1 MTIRC
6 GKRRSRRGYAL
17 LMSMIII
24 TFMSI
29 LGIGIFGMAST
40 SIRQAFRR
48 KDSTIALNLAQGA
61 LEEAISQIKS
71 NPDWKGLASTSFGG
85 GNIAV
90 TVATPA
96 GHPGRRVVTATGTV
110 SGGQYTI
117 ARSVR
122 VTLETGHVPP
132 LFYKALATKK
142 DFRIHGNVTVDSS
155 PLANVGDVHANGDL
169 ELSGSAVDIYGQGT
183 ASGTVIENGSPNVTR
198 GMVSG
203 VPPMTF
209 PEVDQG
215 LKDQALADG
224 ITQGNVNEKDGDR
237 VKGKVNGNLVASSP
251 NGFHVDGV
259 VWVTGDLTIAG
270 PITGKGTVIV
280 DGEISLNAKFNYPST
295 ALESLLFITTSTSA
309 TAADLTGNRTFKG
322 VIYAPNGG
330 VRLRGTTKY
339 MGSILAETI
348 DLGGTPDI
356 TRWTDWDD
364 DPPPTPKIFEVKGY
378 EEL

>member
-1 MTIRC
+1 MRFGH

-48 KDSTIALNLAQGA
+48 KDSAIALNLAQGA
-61 LEEAISQIKS
+61 MEEAVSQIKS
-71 NPDWKGLASTSFGG
+71 DPDWRGLPSTSFGG
-85 GNIAV
+85 GTIVV
-90 TVATPA
+90 TVTTPA
-96 GHPGRRVVTATGTV
+96 AKPDRRVVTATGTV
-110 SGGQYTI
+110 SGGLYTI
-117 ARSVR
+117 SRSVR
-122 VTLETGHVPP
+122 VTLETGQVPP
-132 LFYKALATKK
+132 IFYKALATKK
-142 DFRIHGNVTVDSS
+142 DFRVHGNVTVDSS

-169 ELSGSAVDIYGQGT
+169 ELSGSAVDIHGQAT
-183 ASGTVIENGSPNVTR
+183 ASGKVIVSGGPNVTR

-209 PEVDQG
+209 PEIDPL
-215 LKDQALADG
+215 LKAQALQNGLTA
-224 ITQGNVNEKDGDR
+224 GNVNLNDGSL
-237 VKGKVNGNLVASSP
+237 VKGKIIGNLVASAP
-251 NGFHVDGV
+251 NGFQVEGV

-280 DGEISLNAKFNYPST
+280 DGEINLNARFNYPST
-295 ALESLLFITTSTSA
+295 ALESLLFITTSTSS
-309 TAADLTGNRTFKG
+309 TAADLTGNRIFKG

-364 DPPPTPKIFEVKGY
+364 DPPPTPRVFEVKGY